1 MNLEFAVCQ
10 LVFKPYKD
18 FDEFAKDVYA
28 AMRDVP
34 ETADY
39 VLFPELCTLG
49 LLTTYAD
56 FAELEVADYARI
68 VDFLPMY
75 KQLFRELAQRRNQ
88 IIIAGSTL
96 ERDAGVLYN
105 TAYVFGPNG
114 EELHHRKTHIFPA
127 EVLWQTAEGD
137 VLQVFDLGPV
147 KFAIATC
154 YEIEIPEIA
163 TMYAQQGADVIFV
176 PSYTFTPQGFWRVRH
191 CAHARAIENQV
202 YVVHCP
208 TASSAI
214 GIINPGFGE
223 AAILSP
229 CDLAWTENGVVV
241 ESTQHEVISA
251 IVSLEDL
258 YENRKIGAATTV
270 KDRERRKAL
279 YHSTIQ

>member
-1 MNLEFAVCQ
+1 MKVELAVCQ
-10 LVFKPYKD
+10 LVFKPSAH
-18 FDEFAKDVYA
+18 FDAFAEDVYG
-28 AMRDVP
+28 AMKDVP

-49 LLTTYAD
+49 LLTSYVD
-56 FAELEVADYARI
+56 FDELGLEDYARI
-68 VDFLPMY
+68 VDFLPAY
-75 KQLFRELAQRRNQ
+75 KQLFSELAQRRNQ

-96 ERDAGVLYN
+96 ESVGGVLYN

-114 EELHHRKTHIFPA
+114 EELSHRKSHIFPA
-127 EVLWQTAEGD
+127 EALWRTEEGD
-137 VLQVFDLGPV
+137 ALHVFDLGPV
-147 KFAIATC
+147 KFGIAIC

-163 TMYAQQGADVIFV
+163 TMYAQQGADIIFV

-191 CAHARAIENQV
+191 CAHARAIENQL

-208 TASSAI
+208 TASPAI

-241 ESTQHEVISA
+241 ESVQHEVISA
-251 IVSLEDL
+251 VISLDDL
-258 YENRKIGAATTV
+258 YENRKSGAATTV
-270 KDRERRKAL
+270 KDRQRRKAL